1 MRGKKPVSDVNSKL
15 CMSCVFVCWKIFIGG
30 MLEDA
35 SPVGVAQVVFRVVWY
50 NYTTIGNLTKD
61 KVGL

>member
-1 MRGKKPVSDVNSKL
+1 
-15 CMSCVFVCWKIFIGG
+15 